1 MNVTRFCVSVRPFV
15 QGKQYALTTSVTPIL
30 SSQKRYQLKI
40 DNRRILGQIYPAIV
54 PKYSKRYGEE
64 RLPETAKRRV
74 REVEVTHIDFEQSAK
89 KAPVLLKELGDF
101 TSAERLLEVEAHL
114 TLSNELDRL
123 TTKEVSLNALSEW
136 NRDQTIIDIQL
147 SEQKTFTRERTES
160 IHLSEQRSF
169 ERIEPFVLIDENK
182 FSLFDSTGEPLTVD
196 IAAFEELV
204 RQNEKNFTDAILGA
218 DEKAIRYDLSDVRL
232 LEVEEIRKADNEIN
246 AVLSRSEGFLLLRRL
261 LQNILLD
268 GMEESTLVNR
278 TVYEHIFD
286 LFSRITRLEEL
297 SSQSWEQSERIP
309 EINDAIEDDC
319 EDVNAK
325 TDIPCDAEIYN
336 DFCISDLT
344 RDIIDGQL
352 DLIEKAD
359 RDLMEIAAP
368 IPYTQEAKISQKEQL
383 AVIENDEAAAAA
395 NRMFDATDTNGHAA
409 SRSEQTADVESRDL
423 EEASSTATVV
433 DADAET
439 FDIEELTRSQTKNAY
454 MPAAE
459 DIATLIQQIETV
471 ALVND
476 IDDFSLVRGVI
487 KTILDESIGQG
498 TFKGRYVYEHIFDL
512 FSRITRLE
520 ELSSQSWEQSERI
533 PEINDAIEDD
543 WETVNAKTDIPC
555 DAEIYNDFC
564 ISDLTRDIV
573 DGQLDLIEKADRDLL
588 IETAA
593 SIPLQEAE
601 VSQKEQLAVIEED
614 EIAAA
619 ANRTFDATDINGHDA
634 SRSEQA
640 EDVES
645 KGLEEASPTSAVVD
659 VDATTFDIEE
669 LTRSQTEDVYMLAAN
684 DVATLLQQ
692 AKELSLIN
700 GIDNF
705 SLVRDV
711 IKAILDESIG
721 QGTFKGRYVYEHI
734 IELFQRIDNEPY
746 ESSMM
751 HSELVQKISETV
763 QAMLNNHEAAEVQ
776 RQLQSAVIEMT
787 SEMSRS
793 VNVELIDETLYS
805 SADKNKKE
813 VLVASEQLNDADR
826 SASEQIIFC
835 EKTEP
840 VDQALSEW
848 NAELQEV
855 EQATNQWLV
864 IEADLNPH
872 EMARIKE
879 VMYQAGFAG
888 YETFERMM
896 EQAVSLDQ
904 LEASGRELEKDIVL
918 SHFVFAEHDVIENV
932 IMANFNEAI
941 RDILEIVYVDEIEDS
956 DIIQKK
962 KKRIWLIPAKPN
974 FYSGWT
980 WKKTR

>member
-1 MNVTRFCVSVRPFV
+1 MNVTRFCVSVKPFV

-40 DNRRILGQIYPAIV
+40 DNRRILGQIYPVIV

-89 KAPVLLKELGDF
+89 KASVLLKELDDF
-101 TSAERLLEVEAHL
+101 TSAERLLEAEAHL

-123 TTKEVSLNALSEW
+123 TTKEISLNTLSEW
-136 NRDQTIIDIQL
+136 NRDHKIDIQL
-147 SEQKTFTRERTES
+147 SEQKTFTRERTED
-160 IHLSEQRSF
+160 IHLSEHKSF
-169 ERIEPFVLIDENK
+169 ERIEPSLLVNENNL
-182 FSLFDSTGEPLTVD
+182 SLFDRFGEPLTAN
-196 IAAFEELV
+196 ITAFNELEG
-204 RQNEKNFTDAILGA
+204 RNEKSMTDAVLGV
-218 DEKAIRYDLSDVRL
+218 DEEAIRYALSDVRL
-232 LEVEEIRKADNEIN
+232 LGVEESRKIDNVIH
-246 AVLSRSEGFLLLRRL
+246 AVLSRPEELILLRGL
-261 LQNILLD
+261 LQTVLLD
-268 GMEESTLVNR
+268 GAEESKLVNP
-278 TVYEHIFD
+278 TVYEHIFE
-286 LFSRITRLEEL
+286 LFNRIKRLEEL
-297 SSQSWEQSERIP
+297 SPLSWAQSKHVS
-309 EINDAIEDDC
+309 EINDAIEDNY
-319 EDVNAK
+319 ESAK
-325 TDIPCDAEIYN
+325 TDISCDVEIYN
-336 DFCISDLT
+336 DFCLFDLT
-344 RDIIDGQL
+344 RD
-352 DLIEKAD
+352 
-359 RDLMEIAAP
+359 
-368 IPYTQEAKISQKEQL
+368 S
-383 AVIENDEAAAAA
+383 
-395 NRMFDATDTNGHAA
+395 
-409 SRSEQTADVESRDL
+409 
-423 EEASSTATVV
+423 
-433 DADAET
+433 
-439 FDIEELTRSQTKNAY
+439 
-454 MPAAE
+454 
-459 DIATLIQQIETV
+459 
-471 ALVND
+471 
-476 IDDFSLVRGVI
+476 
-487 KTILDESIGQG
+487 
-498 TFKGRYVYEHIFDL
+498 
-512 FSRITRLE
+512 
-520 ELSSQSWEQSERI
+520 
-533 PEINDAIEDD
+533 
-543 WETVNAKTDIPC
+543 
-555 DAEIYNDFC
+555 
-564 ISDLTRDIV
+564 V

-826 SASEQIIFC
+826 SASEQIILC
-835 EKTEP
+835 EKTES

-872 EMARIKE
+872 EMADRIRE

-896 EQAVSLDQ
+896 EQVVSLDQ